1 MGRRQVP
8 SRKPAAALREKLPL
22 ARRWWGKS
30 LLLLLTIALLTFSFA
45 PFKQF
50 YLAWIG
56 LIPWLI
62 VLRWCRSPVTA
73 FFWSW
78 IGGVGFFIANMWW
91 LAWVTGPGMIALMV
105 VLGLYWGVAGSVI
118 RGARLL
124 VGQAFLPASGRC
136 THRPESASD
145 AGLPASEAD
154 KNVCP
159 TRFPI
164 ASVVL
169 IATVWVALEWLRAT
183 WPLGGLPWLYLG
195 HAQSPVLHL
204 CQIADLTGVFGISFW
219 VAMINAFGA
228 LLVLQRFNIRRLA
241 AASALIV
248 LVLAGVLA
256 YGVYRS
262 GQQTT
267 SSGPTVLVVQPNY
280 AQDNTG
286 EKSADPADIVAFHV
300 KLTRH
305 ALSQYPHVDLVVWS
319 ETMMPALNPEA
330 QQFTAN
336 LPSRYWQR
344 ESQLMQSADE
354 QLTGLARE
362 FHTCLLVG
370 GVYHDQWTINGKG
383 IPVPQDRRNAAFFY
397 TLRGRAEARYDKI
410 HLVPFGEFLPFKSA
424 VPPLYRLFLSM
435 SPYPEEYTL
444 TAGQP
449 DAMTVFSLDHGWR
462 FVTPIC
468 FEDIDAALVH
478 RMFEPAGGGKRADF
492 IVNITNDG
500 WFKYN
505 EMSQHFQA
513 AVFRSI
519 ENRVPTARSVNTG
532 ISGFIDSV
540 GRAGGLVPAGR
551 EGVSVATLSLDSRL
565 TFYTRFGDVFAIACA
580 ALAGLLTLATVLR
593 SLAYRSRQIPEKSDA
608 KTDRANR

>member
-1 MGRRQVP
+1 MGLRQVP

-22 ARRWWGKS
+22 AGRWWGKCV
-30 LLLLLTIALLTFSFA
+30 LLLLTIALLTFSFA

-56 LIPWLI
+56 LVPWLI

-73 FFWSW
+73 FIWSW
-78 IGGVGFFIANMWW
+78 IAGVGFFIANMWW
-91 LAWVTGPGMIALMV
+91 LAWVTGPGLIALMV
-105 VLGLYWGVAGSVI
+105 VLGLYWGVAGAII
-118 RGARLL
+118 RGAALL
-124 VGQAFLPASGRC
+124 GRRDSGE
-136 THRPESASD
+136 PVESWAALGS
-145 AGLPASEAD
+145 AA
-154 KNVCP
+154 
-159 TRFPI
+159 
-164 ASVVL
+164 L
-169 IATVWVALEWLRAT
+169 IAVVWVSLEWLRAT

-204 CQIADLTGVFGISFW
+204 CQIADVTGVFGISFW
-219 VAMINAFGA
+219 VALINASAA
-228 LLVLQRFNIRRLA
+228 LVVLHRFEWRQVAPACGLV
-241 AASALIV
+241 V
-248 LVLAGVLA
+248 LVLAGVLG
-256 YGVYRS
+256 YGVYRIH
-262 GQQTT
+262 QQPTT
-267 SSGPTVLVVQPNY
+267 PGPTVLAVQPNY
-280 AQDNTG
+280 PQDNTG

-300 KLTRH
+300 NATRE
-305 ALSQYPHVDLVVWS
+305 ALRQHPHVDLVVWS

-330 QQFTAN
+330 RQFTQN
-336 LPSRYWQR
+336 LPSRLWQR
-344 ESQLMQSADE
+344 EAALMRLADE
-354 QLTGLARE
+354 QITALARE

-370 GVYHDQWTINGKG
+370 GVYYDRWTINSKG
-383 IPVPQDRRNAAFFY
+383 MAVPQDRRNAAFLY
-397 TLRGRAEARYDKI
+397 TPQGRVNARYDKI

-444 TAGQP
+444 TAGPP
-449 DAMTVFSLDHGWR
+449 DAMTVFSLERGWR

-478 RMFEPAGGGKRADF
+478 HMFEPNENGKRADF

-505 EMSQHFQA
+505 EMPQHLQA

-540 GRAGGLVPAGR
+540 GRTSGLIPADS
-551 EGVSVATLSLDSRL
+551 EGESVATLSLDSRL
-565 TFYTRFGDVFAIACA
+565 TFYTRFGDVFAITCA
-580 ALAGLLTLATVLR
+580 VLTALLTLATVLR
-593 SLAYRSRQIPEKSDA
+593 SLAHRARQAPEKPDEN
-608 KTDRANR
+608 TDRPNR